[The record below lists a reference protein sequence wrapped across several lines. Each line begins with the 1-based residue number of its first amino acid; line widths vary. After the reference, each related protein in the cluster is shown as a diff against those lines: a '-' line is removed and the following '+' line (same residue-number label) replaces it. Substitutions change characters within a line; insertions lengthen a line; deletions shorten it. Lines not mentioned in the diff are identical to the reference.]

1 MSEKCRNYED
11 FICISLEIIQVGN
24 KTEAITMYVN
34 PYAPVN
40 PAMLGIPQQR
50 LATGF
55 QQQMPQG
62 YQQQFARKR
71 PECRNSSVHPYL
83 YSKRFPA
90 EKNRKED
97 TRH

>member
-1 MSEKCRNYED
+1 MSEKCPNYEV

-50 LATGF
+50 LAAGF

-62 YQQQFARKR
+62 YQQQFA
-71 PECRNSSVHPYL
+71 PMQQILDPLFLLAATFAPVT
-83 YSKRFPA
+83 A
-90 EKNRKED
+90 ER
-97 TRH
+97 